1 MLSPLRKQFLCAI
14 TIIIAYASIKLIPCR
29 LNSVPICPFYHLT
42 GIPCPGCGLTRATI
56 AILNGEFHNAL
67 LLNPLSFLVDC
78 CLIIYLLW
86 FSIDAI
92 RNRDTINALL
102 KKNMEK
108 KILNACVVDC
118 FFELGI
124 YRITIFAYE
133 KWVE

>member
-29 LNSVPICPFYHLT
+29 LNSVLVCPFYHLT

-56 AILNGEFHNAL
+56 AILNGEFYKAL

-102 KKNMEK
+102 KKTWKRKYLMLVLL
-108 KILNACVVDC
+108 IVFLNWGYIVYNTC
-118 FFELGI
+118 L
-124 YRITIFAYE
+124 
-133 KWVE
+133 